1 MLYPPEIYEAVRA
14 WAIKEYGWEGRP
26 VVRPFYPGGDYEN
39 FAYPEGC
46 VVIDN
51 PPFSIVSKIAAFY
64 ESRKISYFLFAPG
77 LTLLAIR
84 AATSHI
90 GVGAAIRYANGAIVN
105 TSFVCSEGP
114 LLRSA
119 PDLYKILNDIHK
131 RTMTVTKNRQIAY
144 RYPDGLITGTTL
156 NSFSRYGVAYSSDV
170 GERVG
175 HIDSQ
180 AVLKKSIFGGGY
192 IVPRQKAAEAKRA
205 ALKARE
211 EKLRQEI
218 LSRIKGEEA
227 IAVRLEGGEEQ

>member
-1 MLYPPEIYEAVRA
+1 MKRIALLLLAAFFGAFAASAQDLIVKIDSTKIEARVIEISPESVRY
-14 WAIKEYGWEGRP
+14 KR
-26 VVRPFYPGGDYEN
+26 FSN
-39 FAYPEGC
+39 PEG
-46 VVIDN
+46 
-51 PPFSIVSKIAAFY
+51 PTY
-64 ESRKISYFLFAPG
+64 
-77 LTLLAIR
+77 LLPTAEI
-84 AATSHI
+84 HY
-90 GVGAAIRYANGAIVN
+90 IRYANGAIVN